1 MEMEFKLE
9 AHRIVN
15 ISLGKIYNSRV
26 QRGGIKLHKNLLVSL
41 VLRSARQVYF
51 SDYYQGLC
59 FHPQANE
66 PPREEWEK
74 EAATSRTAD
83 SQGDRLQITSAGP
96 GIRVT
101 DLDVK
106 GIEIMEVKTSSK
118 VASCDLESRA
128 VSMDNADSSTES
140 GNIPAALDIDQVAR
154 CTGKEGQP
162 PVQRSDPKL
171 EKETDSQQEAK
182 RPFPTCVCPMEG
194 QRDLQPTS
202 HVAKGLLDGEAS
214 VKCSETEELGGGVE
228 WEPLSRNR
236 LPSSAF
242 TSCCRKRR
250 SDEKEEPQPNSP
262 VKKVK
267 KDQSESSKLEVEEK
281 EEDMDTS
288 NVSSLITIFGSS
300 FSGLLGKEG
309 SQPGAEEEVVTA
321 AERDT
326 NSGQICCDQV
336 LKNINPWST
345 AIVAF

>member
-1 MEMEFKLE
+1 MEFKLE

-162 PVQRSDPKL
+162 PVQR
-171 EKETDSQQEAK
+171 
-182 RPFPTCVCPMEG
+182 
-194 QRDLQPTS
+194 
-202 HVAKGLLDGEAS
+202 
-214 VKCSETEELGGGVE
+214 
-228 WEPLSRNR
+228 NR